1 MNWQQTFLLQGSWK
15 WAGILYCL
23 GSLIHHCGPENWTQS
38 SLGLFWYVSKQGSD
52 QTFSFFFRH
61 WSCGIL
67 FLHLL
72 DSRSGLFSQYC
83 SQRPFLIMFSALQH
97 WLAALWGLYSIE
109 ERLTRSFTYMMQF
122 LCCPCAAFLPC
133 SSLSVSS
140 QARVVSKWW
149 CIWADVKACF
159 VLTLI
164 SPSETKRLC
173 RSFGCSLKH
182 TSPDLFN
189 IQVSDIFFPASEFM
203 VYSGKICFECLLLH
217 VTT

>member
-52 QTFSFFFRH
+52 QTFSFFFMH

-67 FLHLL
+67 FFHLL

-97 WLAALWGLYSIE
+97 WFAAFWGLYPVE
-109 ERLTRSFTYMMQF
+109 ERFTRSFTYVMQHF
-122 LCCPCAAFLPC
+122 FAAHVQC
-133 SSLSVSS
+133 
-140 QARVVSKWW
+140 
-149 CIWADVKACF
+149 
-159 VLTLI
+159 
-164 SPSETKRLC
+164 
-173 RSFGCSLKH
+173 
-182 TSPDLFN
+182 
-189 IQVSDIFFPASEFM
+189 FFPVPVYQYHPKLEWCVNGMYMGWHQSSFCSELDPTFWNKKALSFFLG
-203 VYSGKICFECLLLH
+203 VH
-217 VTT
+217 